1 MAEVYYEA
9 DKKLLESGGTQIYEA
24 KVKHADGEDHT
35 VVFKKTVFVNK
46 NGEKEGIV
54 GSIMDLTKMKKG
66 EEEIEKRTGELERMN
81 KFLIDRELKMLDLKQ
96 RIKELEEA
104 KKK

>member
-1 MAEVYYEA
+1 
-9 DKKLLESGGTQIYEA
+9 
-24 KVKHADGEDHT
+24 
-35 VVFKKTVFVNK
+35 
-46 NGEKEGIV
+46 
-54 GSIMDLTKMKKG
+54 MKKG